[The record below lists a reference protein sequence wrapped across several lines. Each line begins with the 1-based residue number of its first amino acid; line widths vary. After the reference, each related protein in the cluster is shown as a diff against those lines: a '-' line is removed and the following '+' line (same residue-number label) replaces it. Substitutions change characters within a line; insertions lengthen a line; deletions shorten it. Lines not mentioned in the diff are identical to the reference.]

1 MMFELANA
9 PPQQAVVGKVMGV
22 GYGGCNAVETIFRV
36 FVIGGRYD
44 V

>member
-1 MMFELANA
+1 MFELLSA